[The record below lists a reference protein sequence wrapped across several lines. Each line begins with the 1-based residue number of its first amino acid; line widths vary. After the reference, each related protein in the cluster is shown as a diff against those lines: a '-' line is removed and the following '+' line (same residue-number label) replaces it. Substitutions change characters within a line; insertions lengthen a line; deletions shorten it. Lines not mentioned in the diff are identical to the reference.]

1 MKKSRSKTAI
11 NKKKTK
17 KKDEEEEIEN
27 SQS

>member
-1 MKKSRSKTAI
+1 VKKSRSKTAI